1 MVPSAGLEV
10 TITGLKLSTC
20 LCLTK
25 SCLVPPERFE
35 LPITGSKPVVI
46 SPPVSLVPPE
56 RFELPTTGSKPVM
69 ISISTWGLGNGGQA
83 FHHGGKAQLGK
94 FHFYHQGKFN
104 DILPE

>member
-10 TITGLKLSTC
+10 TITGLKLGACPC
-20 LCLTK
+20 LPK
-25 SCLVPPERFE
+25 SY
-35 LPITGSKPVVI
+35 
-46 SPPVSLVPPE
+46 LVPPE

-94 FHFYHQGKFN
+94 FHFYHEGKFN